1 MLGRSESRNGCRH
14 ERYVYEETDF
24 AHMNPKSAFASGWM
38 GSECLLPPHTHLT
51 RPLWKGHRREHIL
64 VNVSVT

>member
-1 MLGRSESRNGCRH
+1 MLGRSRSRNGCRH

-38 GSECLLPPHTHLT
+38 GSECLLPPPHLT
-51 RPLWKGHRREHIL
+51 RSLWIGQRRKHIL